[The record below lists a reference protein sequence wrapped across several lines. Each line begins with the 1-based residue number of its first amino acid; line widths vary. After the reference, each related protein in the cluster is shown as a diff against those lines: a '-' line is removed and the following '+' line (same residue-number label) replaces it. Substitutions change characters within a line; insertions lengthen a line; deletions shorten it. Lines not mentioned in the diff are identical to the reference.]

1 MTTKTGTPFKKT
13 LTNIITVVC
22 IIVFAYSLFHLVK
35 IGYMYYQNHQVLS
48 EVQDVYG
55 DLESEPPSSIEF
67 GERKIRSQFE
77 ELQQINED
85 IVGWIS
91 IDDTKIDYPILQAPD
106 NDYYLSR
113 NYEHSETAAGS
124 IFMDYRNDVKEYEP
138 NVVVYGHRMKDNS
151 MFNSL
156 KDFLDEDF
164 FYDHGTIQYDT
175 MYDSYDAVVFSAYST
190 TTDFN
195 YIETDFEGPLEY
207 FTLLSKMQAESKFDT
222 EMEFDIDDQII
233 TLSTCDYML
242 DPNEGRLV
250 VHAKLIKRDS

>member
-1 MTTKTGTPFKKT
+1 MTTRTNNPLKKT
-13 LTNIITVVC
+13 LTNLITVIC

-48 EVQDVYG
+48 EVQGVY
-55 DLESEPPSSIEF
+55 DNLEVEPPSQVDF

-77 ELQQINED
+77 ELQKINED
-85 IVGWIS
+85 IVGWVS
-91 IDDTKIDYPILQAPD
+91 IEDTKVNYPILQAAD
-106 NDYYLSR
+106 NDYYLER
-113 NYEHSETAAGS
+113 NFEHSNTKAGS
-124 IFMDYRNDVKEYEP
+124 IFMDYRNDVKEFEP

-156 KDFLDEDF
+156 EDFLDEDF

-175 MYDSYDAVVFSAYST
+175 LYDSYDAVVFSAYST

-195 YIETDFEGPLEY
+195 YIETDFDNPLEY
-207 FTLLSKMQAESKFDT
+207 LTLLSKMQDESKF
-222 EMEFDIDDQII
+222 EKEIEFDIDDQII

-250 VHAKLIKRDS
+250 VHAKLIKRES